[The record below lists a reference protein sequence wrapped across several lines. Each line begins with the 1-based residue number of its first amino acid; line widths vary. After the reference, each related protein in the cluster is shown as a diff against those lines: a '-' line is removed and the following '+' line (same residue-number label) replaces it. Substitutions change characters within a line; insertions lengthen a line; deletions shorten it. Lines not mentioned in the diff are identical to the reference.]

1 MQAQPSVSFY
11 CRVPQ
16 ETDARRRRLQAALDR
31 CSIGELVELALQELE
46 SSLKRSPSRQ
56 TGVIVP

>member
-16 ETDARRRRLQAALDR
+16 ETDQRRRRLQAALDR

>member
-31 CSIGELVELALQELE
+31 CSIGELVELALRELE
-46 SSLKRSPSRQ
+46 SSLSARLHGKQ
-56 TGVIVP
+56 A